1 MITNGEK
8 WYYLALIRGVTSKN
22 NSDKY
27 GINCLHLFWTDYKLK
42 LLENMC
48 KNHLRNLI
56 KYEYNQDRKS
66 IKIIFVIHAD
76 TESFLEKIQACGN
89 NPEKSFTT
97 KVNKHAV
104 CGYSIFIQCSFNAT
118 K

>member
-8 WYYLALIRGVTSKN
+8 WYYLALLLGVKN

-27 GINCLHLFWTDYKLK
+27 CINYLHLFRTDYKLK

-56 KYEYNQDRKS
+56 
-66 IKIIFVIHAD
+66 ITKILFFIHAD
-76 TESFLEKIQACGN
+76 TESFLEKIQACRN
-89 NPEKSFTT
+89 NPKKSFTT
-97 KVNKHAV
+97 KVNKHTV

-118 K
+118 KK